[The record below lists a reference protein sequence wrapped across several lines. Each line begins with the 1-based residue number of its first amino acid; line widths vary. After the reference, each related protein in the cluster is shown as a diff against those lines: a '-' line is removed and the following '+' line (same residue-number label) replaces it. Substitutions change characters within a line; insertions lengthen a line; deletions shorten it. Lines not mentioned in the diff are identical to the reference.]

1 MSLYHKMRLLF
12 RASAEA
18 PMRQLVA
25 NNDIVIFEQEID
37 DAEKEIKS
45 AKLHLAQIKTE
56 VKLKELF
63 TFELK
68 ESIAEREQQAIEV
81 LGKDQELAEELAGLI
96 ADDEKLLEA
105 ESIHLAQLKKLD
117 SKITSDIKS
126 AIRII
131 QSHRQKLG
139 FLKANQHSLHA
150 SNSIKNY
157 ATGIHSKVSEL
168 NSTLDNINERQLRV
182 LLAEESESEIENRL
196 GNSDIAARLK
206 VVGINSND
214 GAEKVMQRL
223 LQKRREQIK

>member
-25 NNDIVIFEQEID
+25 NNDIVIFEQEIA
-37 DAEKEIKS
+37 DAENAIKS
-45 AKLHLAQIKTE
+45 AKLHLVQIKTE
-56 VKLKELF
+56 AKLTDSSIL
-63 TFELK
+63 ELK
-68 ESIAEREQQAIEV
+68 ESIAEREQQTLEV

-105 ESIHLAQLKKLD
+105 ESINLTQLKKLD

-131 QSHRQKLG
+131 QCHRQKLG

-150 SNSIKNY
+150 SNCIKNY
-157 ATGIHSKVSEL
+157 TIGIQSKVSDL
-168 NSTLDNINERQLRV
+168 NSSLENINDRQLRFR
-182 LLAEESESEIENRL
+182 LAEESESDIENSL
-196 GNSDIAARLK
+196 GNTDIAARLK
-206 VVGINSND
+206 AAGVGSND
-214 GAEKVMQRL
+214 VAEKVMQRL
-223 LQKRREQIK
+223 LKKKTEAN

>member
-25 NNDIVIFEQEID
+25 NNDIVIFEQEIAE
-37 DAEKEIKS
+37 AEKAIKS

-56 VKLKELF
+56 AKLTELS
-63 TFELK
+63 TLELK
-68 ESIAEREQQAIEV
+68 ENIAKREQQALEV

-96 ADDEKLLEA
+96 AEDEKLLEA
-105 ESIHLAQLKKLD
+105 EFTNLTQLKKLD

-131 QSHRQKLG
+131 QSHRHKLG

-150 SNSIKNY
+150 SNSIKSY
-157 ATGIHSKVSEL
+157 TTGIHSKVNDL
-168 NSTLDNINERQLRV
+168 NSSLDGINKRQLRV
-182 LLAEESESEIENRL
+182 RLADESESDIENSL
-196 GNSDIAARLK
+196 GSLDIAARLK
-206 VVGINSND
+206 AVGVSSND
-214 GAEKVMQRL
+214 GTEQVMQRL
-223 LQKRREQIK
+223 LKKKAGAN